1 MNHKKHEYSSHL
13 FLWTLHLRCSS
24 YLSLSHHPHAFDECI
39 KILVL
44 TFWIWHLCS
53 TLVNRCVR
61 SPFWLFYRLFG
72 RSKGIRPFI
81 LTCSFCLKTH
91 TKRQGLP
98 APCRRQKNRPEG
110 RICTKRGK
118 NIETHYLHEALAS
131 KRGVL

>member
-1 MNHKKHEYSSHL
+1 MYRDTRAYILDFTSMLATIYRVRTFPILAPLSS
-13 FLWTLHLRCSS
+13 
-24 YLSLSHHPHAFDECI
+24 
-39 KILVL
+39 
-44 TFWIWHLCS
+44 
-53 TLVNRCVR
+53 
-61 SPFWLFYRLFG
+61 FG

-131 KRGVL
+131 KKGSIITT